1 VHFSQH
7 SAGTWVDAPHLEY
20 AAGSG
25 RPVASASLHGHAFV
39 LPGGGAGAAGVRG
52 GRDTERT
59 GGPGLCEVVS
69 AEHLGVAEPA
79 WLGFMR
85 PWGPTEVHDVGRV
98 INRVARAIRER
109 LVNKVF
115 VGDGATGPKKHGSWI
130 NDERRLCTGTF
141 SSSSAT
147 PKNSLVHGHELICSS
162 YLTQK

>member
-1 VHFSQH
+1 MHFSQH
-7 SAGTWVDAPHLEY
+7 SAGTWVDAPQLEY
-20 AAGSG
+20 GGGGGRQAGGVRVAARG
-25 RPVASASLHGHAFV
+25 RV
-39 LPGGGAGAAGVRG
+39 LPEGRAGAAGVRG

-115 VGDGATGPKKHGSWI
+115 VGDGATGP
-130 NDERRLCTGTF
+130 
-141 SSSSAT
+141 
-147 PKNSLVHGHELICSS
+147 NSMAAG
-162 YLTQK
+162 